1 MFSIEQPRR
10 RGRPISANY
19 RGAAHVSGGED
30 KRALYGPVNVMG
42 EHDRVG
48 QRPLRRRGFSKPSL
62 NPRLVSARLR
72 EAAWIASAV

>member
-42 EHDRVG
+42 
-48 QRPLRRRGFSKPSL
+48 
-62 NPRLVSARLR
+62 
-72 EAAWIASAV
+72 